1 MQLNFDIREIYLP
14 LWESKERY
22 IIIMGGRGAGRS
34 TAGSQY
40 VVSNLPLKKYFRC
53 ALMRAIHSDIRHSSW
68 REVIDRVEEQEVRS
82 ALKIT
87 DNDMHASYGKNSL
100 QAHGFRASSGIHSA
114 KLKSLASYNTV
125 WIEEAEETSEK
136 EFTTLDDTL
145 RTVKGDIKI
154 ILTLNTPPKNHWI
167 IKRWF
172 DLEPSIKGFYK
183 PKAKEGIVYIPG
195 TFRDNLKNLDDQ
207 TINRY
212 QGYKNTQPEY
222 YWQFIEG
229 LVPETVL
236 GKIYSNWRVV
246 DSVPFEARLLGYGL
260 DFGFDPDPAAIVA
273 IYYYNGGYILD
284 EKLYQNE
291 LLNEH
296 LATVLKNLPK
306 APIVADSAEPKSI
319 EELRRHKLNII
330 PAQKGPDSVHSGIKK
345 VQGLK
350 ISYTRSSV
358 NLKDEY
364 ENYAWKISKDGD
376 NQGIEDPKCP
386 NHLVTAARYCLTMML
401 PTIQKEEHRQNLRE
415 EGKRQWE
422 MNQQSTNP
430 V

>member
-260 DFGFDPDPAAIVA
+260 DFGFDPD
-273 IYYYNGGYILD
+273 
-284 EKLYQNE
+284 
-291 LLNEH
+291 
-296 LATVLKNLPK
+296 
-306 APIVADSAEPKSI
+306 
-319 EELRRHKLNII
+319 LR
-330 PAQKGPDSVHSGIKK
+330 Q
-345 VQGLK
+345 
-350 ISYTRSSV
+350 
-358 NLKDEY
+358 
-364 ENYAWKISKDGD
+364 
-376 NQGIEDPKCP
+376 
-386 NHLVTAARYCLTMML
+386 
-401 PTIQKEEHRQNLRE
+401 
-415 EGKRQWE
+415 
-422 MNQQSTNP
+422 
-430 V
+430 

>member
-1 MQLNFDIREIYLP
+1 M
-14 LWESKERY
+14 
-22 IIIMGGRGAGRS
+22 
-34 TAGSQY
+34 
-40 VVSNLPLKKYFRC
+40 
-53 ALMRAIHSDIRHSSW
+53 
-68 REVIDRVEEQEVRS
+68 
-82 ALKIT
+82 
-87 DNDMHASYGKNSL
+87 
-100 QAHGFRASSGIHSA
+100 
-114 KLKSLASYNTV
+114 
-125 WIEEAEETSEK
+125 
-136 EFTTLDDTL
+136 
-145 RTVKGDIKI
+145 
-154 ILTLNTPPKNHWI
+154 
-167 IKRWF
+167 
-172 DLEPSIKGFYK
+172 
-183 PKAKEGIVYIPG
+183 
-195 TFRDNLKNLDDQ
+195 
-207 TINRY
+207 
-212 QGYKNTQPEY
+212 
-222 YWQFIEG
+222 
-229 LVPETVL
+229 
-236 GKIYSNWRVV
+236 
-246 DSVPFEARLLGYGL
+246 
-260 DFGFDPDPAAIVA
+260 
-273 IYYYNGGYILD
+273 
-284 EKLYQNE
+284 
-291 LLNEH
+291 
-296 LATVLKNLPK
+296 ATVLKNLPK